1 MTTAVFK
8 NVKFVIFLFK
18 KKLPW
23 KIYEMMILCVF
34 YFVDKVRGIKYNYR
48 VKVSLIK
55 IVFLS

>member
-18 KKLPW
+18 KKLPL

-34 YFVDKVRGIKYNYR
+34 YFVDKVRGIKYN
-48 VKVSLIK
+48 
-55 IVFLS
+55 